1 MKKIFSQELKK
12 DIIKKERGTI
22 MNETEKEKI
31 FQELQAE
38 IKAGIEAYERGG
50 CIPLEEIIASLN
62 STN

>member
-1 MKKIFSQELKK
+1 
-12 DIIKKERGTI
+12 

-38 IKAGIEAYERGG
+38 IKAGLEAYERGE
-50 CIPLEEIIASLN
+50 CIPLEEVIVRLN

>member
-1 MKKIFSQELKK
+1 
-12 DIIKKERGTI
+12 